1 MQLVN
6 TYCFRSD
13 RNSVFVH
20 PFTNHWLNRAIVLGV
35 LLLSAVIYLPF
46 LQVLFRTAALS
57 IFDWLLALGTAIT
70 VVPVL
75 ELAKWLLR
83 RRKKSA

>member
-1 MQLVN
+1 MALMITGGAWVASANIALYIFMIKSDFSMARATTIVFVSLVLMQLVN

-35 LLLSAVIYLPF
+35 LLLSAVIY
-46 LQVLFRTAALS
+46 
-57 IFDWLLALGTAIT
+57 
-70 VVPVL
+70 
-75 ELAKWLLR
+75 
-83 RRKKSA
+83 